1 MRSMVDGL
9 LVALYNMRRPS
20 LILFFLLFAKLTLL
34 AQDSLQL
41 QRTYQARKIGV
52 AAVNVSGYGG
62 TMIALYRSWYL
73 HYPRSAFH
81 TFNDLPEW
89 NQMDKFGHLYSA
101 YIQSSA
107 STDLW
112 KWAGLNKK
120 SRIWIGGLSG
130 AVYQTAIEI
139 LDGYSADWGWSWGDF
154 GTNLLGSGT
163 YIVQALAW
171 DEQRIRLKFSFHRKQ
186 YEDGLLNNRSDQLFG
201 TGWSERMLKDYNG
214 QTYWASVRLAPFF
227 KGHRLPPWLS
237 VAVGYGAEGLFGGH
251 ENMAT
256 NAAGVV
262 TFDRRDIARVR
273 QWYLSPDIDWSQI
286 KTNKKAVRVL
296 FTFLNAFKFPA
307 PALSYSKGKWS
318 VLPFYF

>member
-1 MRSMVDGL
+1 MVDSL
-9 LVALYNMRRPS
+9 LVALRKMRRLSVFS
-20 LILFFLLFAKLTLL
+20 LLLFFLETPLWG
-34 AQDSLQL
+34 QDSIRLQK
-41 QRTYQARKIGV
+41 TYQTRKAWV
-52 AAVNVSGYGG
+52 AAANIGGYGG

-73 HYPRSAFH
+73 NYPRSSFH
-81 TFNDLPEW
+81 TFNDISEW
-89 NQMDKFGHLYSA
+89 KQMDKFGHLYSA

-120 SRIWIGGLSG
+120 SRIWVGGLSG

-139 LDGYSADWGWSWGDF
+139 LDGYSADWGWSWSDF
-154 GTNLLGSGT
+154 STNLLGSGA
-163 YIVQALAW
+163 YIAQALTW
-171 DEQRIRLKFSFHRKQ
+171 DEQRIQLKFSFHRKN
-186 YEDGLLNNRSDQLFG
+186 YNDPLLNNRSDRLFG
-201 TGWSERMLKDYNG
+201 TSWSERMLKDYNG

-237 VAVGYGAEGLFGGH
+237 IAVGHGAEGLFGGH

-256 NAAGVV
+256 DASGIV

-273 QWYLSPDIDWSQI
+273 QWYLSPDIDWTQI

-307 PALSYSKGKWS
+307 PALSYSKGRWR

>member
-1 MRSMVDGL
+1 MRSLVDGL
-9 LVALYNMRRPS
+9 LVALYKMYRLS
-20 LILFFLLFAKLTLL
+20 ILLLLFLFAEIPIRG
-34 AQDSLQL
+34 QDSIQL
-41 QRTYQARKIGV
+41 QKNYRTRKTLV
-52 AAVNVSGYGG
+52 AAANVGGYGG

-73 HYPRSAFH
+73 NYPRSAFH
-81 TFNDLPEW
+81 TFNDLKEW
-89 NQMDKFGHLYSA
+89 KQMDKFGHLYSA

-163 YIVQALAW
+163 YIAQALAW
-171 DEQRIRLKFSFHRKQ
+171 EEQRIHLKFSFLRKI
-186 YEDGLLNNRSDQLFG
+186 YDDPLLNQRSDRLFG

-227 KGHRLPPWLS
+227 KGHRLPPWLAI
-237 VAVGYGAEGLFGGH
+237 AVGHGAEGLFGGR
-251 ENMAT
+251 ENIAT
-256 NAAGVV
+256 DANGAIS
-262 TFDRRDIARVR
+262 FDRRDIARVR

-307 PALSYSKGKWS
+307 PALSYSRGRWK
-318 VLPFYF
+318 VHPFYF

>member
-1 MRSMVDGL
+1 MRSLVKGL
-9 LVALYNMRRPS
+9 PVALYYMYRLLLS
-20 LILFFLLFAKLTLL
+20 LFLLLFAKIPLK
-34 AQDSLQL
+34 AQDSVRL
-41 QRTYQARKIGV
+41 QRTYQLRKTWV
-52 AAVNVSGYGG
+52 AAANIGGYGG

-73 HYPRSAFH
+73 NYPRSAFH
-81 TFNDLPEW
+81 TFNDIHEW
-89 NQMDKFGHLYSA
+89 KQMDKFGHLYSA

-112 KWAGLNKK
+112 KWAGLDKR

-163 YIVQALAW
+163 YIAQALAW
-171 DEQRIRLKFSFHRKQ
+171 DEQRIRLKFSFHRKV
-186 YEDGLLNNRSDQLFG
+186 YDDGLLNSRSDQLFG

-227 KGHRLPPWLS
+227 KGTRLPPWLS
-237 VAVGYGAEGLFGGH
+237 VAVGHGSEGLFGGQ
-251 ENMAT
+251 ENIAT

-307 PALSYSKGKWS
+307 PALSYAKGKWR